1 MNQNKTN
8 TCLENRIT
16 YLSQMET
23 GWLDGT
29 GRPVDQQAVNW
40 VRSFIKQL
48 DHTKEKI
55 ALFPLPDGGI
65 SIESQ
70 FEDKRWSAEVSKN
83 TEADIATLSGD
94 QFEYYS
100 SQSIK
105 QAVSNYQCFF
115 KTK

>member
-1 MNQNKTN
+1 MNQNNPN

-16 YLSQMET
+16 YLSQLEA

-29 GRPVDQQAVNW
+29 GHPVNQQVVNW
-40 VRSFIKQL
+40 VKIFIKQL
-48 DHTKEKI
+48 DHSKENI
-55 ALFPLPDGGI
+55 ALFPLPGGGI

-70 FEDKRWSAEVSKN
+70 FNDKRWSAEVSNN
-83 TEADIATLSGD
+83 TDVDIATLSGD

-115 KTK
+115 KN